1 MAATKQLK
9 YEKALEYE
17 IFVKEEYGFA
27 KEVIKKANCIFDIWW
42 HIWLFSKWCRGLNLD
57 ANIYYFEPIKENYQK
72 AYNLLWEDKSINLY
86 NLWLA
91 SEKRDGVLLYN
102 SEKTM
107 QSSQFS
113 SFLNADWKEE
123 KVSFI
128 RFQDA
133 VKLAR
138 VKSIDLV
145 KIDIEGMEFEVLNS
159 LTDKNWWL
167 IKNLII
173 EVHLLNK
180 ELEEQWNSLHENLK
194 EEFTTIEIIPSW
206 YSDKVFLIRAHN

>member
-1 MAATKQLK
+1 MVDNKQVK

-17 IFVKEEYGFA
+17 IFIKEEYGFA
-27 KEVIKKANCIFDIWW
+27 IEVIQKANSIFDIWW
-42 HIWLFSKWCRGLNLD
+42 HIWLFSKWCRELNLG
-57 ANIYYFEPIKENYQK
+57 ASIYYFEPIKESYQK
-72 AYNLLWEDKSINLY
+72 ACSLLWEDKNIQLY
-86 NLWLA
+86 NKWIA
-91 SEKRDGVLLYN
+91 SEKRDWVLLYN

-113 SFLNADWKEE
+113 SFLNSDWKEE

-159 LTDKNWWL
+159 LTDENWWL

-180 ELEEQWNSLHENLK
+180 ELEEQWNSLHEKLK
-194 EEFTTIEIIPSW
+194 EKFTTIEIIPSW
-206 YSDKVFLIRAHN
+206 YNDKIFLIRVHN

>member
-1 MAATKQLK
+1 MVDTKQLK

-42 HIWLFSKWCRGLNLD
+42 HIWLFSKWCRVLNLD

-72 AYNLLWEDKSINLY
+72 AYNLLWDDKNICLY
-86 NLWLA
+86 NVWIA
-91 SEKRDGVLLYN
+91 SEKRDWILLYN

-113 SFLNADWKEE
+113 SFLNPDWKGE
-123 KVSFI
+123 KVLFI
-128 RFQDA
+128 RFQDV
-133 VKLAR
+133 VKLAG
-138 VKSIDLV
+138 VSDIDLV

-159 LTDKNWWL
+159 LTDDDWWI
-167 IKNLII
+167 IKSLII
-173 EVHLLNK
+173 EIHLLSK
-180 ELEEQWNSLHENLK
+180 ELEEQWISLYKKLK
-194 EEFTTIEIIPSW
+194 EKFTIIEIIPSW
-206 YSDKVFLIRAHN
+206 YSDKIFLMRAYN